1 MLSLCA
7 VQGRSLSNTSM
18 QDTNPAEKQSDQP
31 VGNGE
36 DRDVSAPLWDLGI
49 LHNASCRFLP
59 LIGIFQY

>member
-1 MLSLCA
+1 
-7 VQGRSLSNTSM
+7 M

-59 LIGIFQY
+59 LIGIFQYWAYYLL